1 MGAGDPHFPA
11 ALWAIAKDALG
22 MTGTFP
28 RVDGLVTR
36 RCFLACHGLGHCG
49 AARTLLTI
57 SAPGSFLPRCRRRRK
72 RRCHLLRSTRAS
84 AMLPFLHRIRVS
96 SAFLPYAVRYLG
108 FPSVPIRTYLGIV
121 KPLAS
126 TDISRT
132 HHPPT
137 IPTSLQPLHL
147 GQPRTAFGRPFGDT
161 STGLGLAPYVPHGDS
176 IDGLVAAGAGHSEL
190 DSLRLVS
197 DNAYQI
203 SVRSTDRSYCRI
215 PRMSDNQSPYI
226 PDGKA
231 LT

>member
-1 MGAGDPHFPA
+1 MGPDDPHFPA
-11 ALWAIAKDALG
+11 AMWVIAKDALG

-49 AARTLLTI
+49 AAGTLLTI
-57 SAPGSFLPRCRRRRK
+57 SAPGSFLPRCRRQRK
-72 RRCHLLRSTRAS
+72 RRCHLLRSTWWAS
-84 AMLPFLHRIRVS
+84 VMLPLLHRIRVS
-96 SAFLPYAVRYLG
+96 SSFLPYLVFLSAPVYCVPLVNPLG
-108 FPSVPIRTYLGIV
+108 
-121 KPLAS
+121 S

-132 HHPPT
+132 LQPPT

-147 GQPRTAFGRPFGDT
+147 GQPRTAFGRPFGGT
-161 STGLGLAPYVPHGDS
+161 STGLELAPYVPHGDS

-197 DNAYQI
+197 DNVYHI
-203 SVRSTDRSYCRI
+203 SVQSTHWSYCHI
-215 PRMSDNQSPYI
+215 PRMSDNQSPYV

-231 LT
+231 FA